1 MTEKFKFKNLRIG
14 YKYGIVFLL
23 TLVLFLTS
31 IGITY
36 VSLNKMS
43 SNMNEI
49 SSKNELSI
57 NTMELV
63 ALFQEKN
70 TQIPLYFLD
79 ANDEKLDEYLEL
91 SKKFTLTAL
100 KVEKNIEGKEA
111 KQIYLKL
118 IANNQEIDEI
128 FFNSVVPNVKDFN
141 TTSYKELEKQISDL
155 KGKVTE
161 EGEQLNKLVSAE
173 NQQSLAES
181 KSYVTR
187 TSFLVG
193 ILTIVTIA
201 ISSAILI
208 IISKRIQGKLKHVI
222 EVSDSIAN
230 GKLDVSL
237 LDESSTDEIG
247 VMSKSINKM
256 GQSLKE
262 TIYGISSMSTNLDSR
277 SLEVSEA
284 AAEVS
289 TTIDTISMTV
299 QELVEG
305 VNVQADASSTIAVNM
320 QDFNQQIAIADENA
334 NELVKTSAVVTASSK
349 EGSRLM
355 NKSLEQM
362 HTINTV
368 VTSSVEKM
376 KELEGNTANITKL
389 VTFIKSIA
397 DQTNLLSLNA
407 SIEAARAGEAGKGF
421 SVVAEEVRK
430 LAVQT
435 SDSITDITGLVTAIR
450 ENSIESL
457 TQLEK
462 GYEEVNKGAEQI
474 KMTESTFNAIM
485 DGITN
490 LTEKSLNISEVIK
503 EFTKTGNGISA
514 SVEQIAA
521 VSEESAA
528 SFEEVSA
535 SMMQQNDMMTSI
547 SANFRQIT
555 QMVDNMNSM
564 IQKFELDKE
573 EKGHA

>member
-1 MTEKFKFKNLRIG
+1 LTEKFKFKNLRIG

-23 TLVLFLTS
+23 TLVLFITS
-31 IGITY
+31 ISITF

-43 SNMNEI
+43 KNNDEV

-79 ANDEKLDEYLEL
+79 ANDQKLDEYLEL
-91 SKKFTLTAL
+91 SKKFTATAL
-100 KVEKNIEGKEA
+100 KVESSIEGEEA
-111 KQIYLKL
+111 KKIYLQL
-118 IANNQEIDEI
+118 IENNQKIDEI

-141 TTSYKELEKQISDL
+141 TTAYKELEKEITEL
-155 KGKVTE
+155 KVKVTD
-161 EGEQLNKLVSAE
+161 EGEQLNKLVAAE
-173 NQQSLAES
+173 NNQSITALKALVS
-181 KSYVTR
+181 R
-187 TSFLVG
+187 TSLLVG
-193 ILTIVTIA
+193 VLTVVTIVV
-201 ISSAILI
+201 SSAILI
-208 IISKRIQGKLKHVI
+208 IISRRVQSQLKHVI

-230 GKLDVSL
+230 GKLAIAPLAED
-237 LDESSTDEIG
+237 SSDEIG
-247 VMSKSINKM
+247 QLSKSINKM
-256 GQSLKE
+256 GSSLKE
-262 TIYGISSMSTNLDSR
+262 TIHGISGMSTNLDSR
-277 SLEVSEA
+277 SMEVSEA
-284 AAEVS
+284 AVEVS
-289 TTIDTISMTV
+289 ETIDMMTTTV
-299 QELVEG
+299 MELVEG
-305 VNVQADASSTIAVNM
+305 VNVQADAASTIAANM
-320 QDFNQQIAIADENA
+320 QDFNHQIAEADENA
-334 NELVKTSAVVTASSK
+334 NELVKTSAAVTTSSK

-355 NKSLEQM
+355 HLSLEQM

-368 VTSSVEKM
+368 VTSSVKKM
-376 KELEGNTANITKL
+376 KELESNTANITEL

-397 DQTNLLSLNA
+397 EQTNLLSLNA

-435 SDSITDITGLVTAIR
+435 SDSINDITGLVTAIR

-474 KMTESTFNAIM
+474 KLTESSFNEILA
-485 DGITN
+485 GIAN
-490 LTEKSLNISEVIK
+490 LTDKTMNISEIIK
-503 EFTKTGNGISA
+503 EFSKTSTGIST

-547 SANFRQIT
+547 TANFKEIT
-555 QMVDNMNSM
+555 QMVDDMNNM
-564 IQKFELDKE
+564 IQKFELEKE

>member
-1 MTEKFKFKNLRIG
+1 MTEKYKFKNLRIG

-70 TQIPLYFLD
+70 TQIPLYFHD

-100 KVEKNIEGKEA
+100 KVEKNIEGNEA
-111 KQIYLKL
+111 KKIYLKL

-173 NQQSLAES
+173 NKQSLADS

-201 ISSAILI
+201 ISGAILI
-208 IISKRIQGKLKHVI
+208 IISKRIQGKLKHVM

-237 LDESSTDEIG
+237 LDENSTDEIG

-262 TIYGISSMSTNLDSR
+262 TIHGISSMSTNLDSR
-277 SLEVSEA
+277 SAEVSEA

-320 QDFNQQIAIADENA
+320 QDFNQQIAVADENA

-355 NKSLEQM
+355 NRSLEQM

-397 DQTNLLSLNA
+397 EQTNLLSLNA

-490 LTEKSLNISEVIK
+490 LTEKSLNISEIIK

-547 SANFRQIT
+547 TANFKEIT
-555 QMVDNMNSM
+555 QMVDNMNNM